1 MPTPKAQSASSRMKK
16 GSRRIDHPM
25 VSPYHIARP
34 TTMIDATA
42 KSSKDRAK
50 EAGGNISTRTA
61 ICFRH
66 GTVHIILGPAPVT
79 PAAEKNGRADCREQG
94 VTVSKVTAGG

>member
-1 MPTPKAQSASSRMKK
+1 MPTPKAQSASSRMKN

-42 KSSKDRAK
+42 KSTKDSAT
-50 EAGGNISTRTA
+50 EAAGNISLRTD
-61 ICFRH
+61 IFFRDRKS
-66 GTVHIILGPAPVT
+66 VVLGKRCVARLELGVRRINKKKIHLRHT
-79 PAAEKNGRADCREQG
+79 P
-94 VTVSKVTAGG
+94 TL

>member
-1 MPTPKAQSASSRMKK
+1 MKN

-42 KSSKDRAK
+42 KSTKDSAT
-50 EAGGNISTRTA
+50 EAAGNISLRTA
-61 ICFRH
+61 IFFRRGPFNMMQVPARVTPPAKKVH
-66 GTVHIILGPAPVT
+66 GTIAT
-79 PAAEKNGRADCREQG
+79 AEKIAKDFPSLGLTRKEREAM
-94 VTVSKVTAGG
+94 KRRR